1 MRFQGF
7 QLLSY
12 SNGEKM
18 RVLIIGYG
26 SIAKKHHSALKKLRN
41 DLDVYALRSQK
52 NQQEIEGVKSIYSWE
67 EAPTDLDFI
76 IISNPTSE
84 HAKSIIEASK
94 LNVPLFIEKPPL
106 FHLTEKNE
114 VLNALSNKQITTYCA
129 FPLRFHPVIQ
139 WLKTNLDPSEILE
152 FRAYCGSF
160 LPDWRP
166 NEDYRKNYSAIKQLG
181 GGVHLDLIHELDYLK
196 WIFGLPK
203 SSRGFT
209 KKASHLEIDSV
220 DSTTYFVEYMSSIG
234 VVQLNYFRKQAKRTF
249 EYVTPE
255 DSFQADLLNYTVSN
269 SKGEVVFETVKE
281 KTDLY
286 VQQMEY
292 FLDKI
297 ESKSIL
303 MNSFEESCE
312 TLALCLNVEEL

>member
-1 MRFQGF
+1 
-7 QLLSY
+7 
-12 SNGEKM
+12 M

-26 SIAKKHHSALKKLRN
+26 SIAKKHHAALKKLSKK
-41 DLDVYALRSQK
+41 LQIFALRSQK
-52 NQQEIEGVKSIYSWE
+52 NCPEFTDVHSIYSWK

-84 HAKSIIEASK
+84 HTKTIIEANK

-106 FHLTEKNE
+106 FHLSEKND
-114 VLNALSNKQITTYCA
+114 VLDALSNSQILTYCA
-129 FPLRFHPVIQ
+129 FPLRFHPIIQ
-139 WLKTNLDPSEILE
+139 WLKKNIKPSEVLE

-203 SSRGFT
+203 SSKGFT
-209 KKASHLEIDSV
+209 KKVSNLEIDSI
-220 DSTTYFVEYMSSIG
+220 DSVSYFLEYESKMG

-249 EYVTPE
+249 EYVTNE
-255 DSFQADLLNYTVSN
+255 DSFLADLLNYTVTN
-269 SKGEVVFETVKE
+269 SKGEVIFKTEKE

-286 VQQMEY
+286 LQQMSY
-292 FLDKI
+292 FI
-297 ESKSIL
+297 EHIENKSTL
-303 MNSFEESCE
+303 MNSFEDSIE
-312 TLALCLNVEEL
+312 TLTVCLNVEEL

>member
-1 MRFQGF
+1 
-7 QLLSY
+7 
-12 SNGEKM
+12 M

-26 SIAKKHHSALKKLRN
+26 SIAKKHHAALKKLRN
-41 DLDVYALRSQK
+41 DLTVYALRSQK
-52 NQQEIEGVKSIYSWE
+52 NQQEIEGVKSIYTWDE
-67 EAPTDLDFI
+67 IPTDLNFI

-106 FHLTEKNE
+106 FHLTEKNN
-114 VLNALSNKQITTYCA
+114 VLNALTNRQIVTYCA

-139 WLKTNLDPSEILE
+139 WLKNNLNPSEILE

-166 NEDYRKNYSAIKQLG
+166 ADDYRKNYSAIKELG

-203 SSRGFT
+203 SSKGFT
-209 KKASHLEIDSV
+209 KKVSNLEIDSI
-220 DSTTYFVEYMSSIG
+220 DSASYFLEYESKMG

-249 EYVTPE
+249 EYVTNE
-255 DSFQADLLNYTVSN
+255 DSFLADLLNYTVTN
-269 SKGEVVFETVKE
+269 SKGEMIFESEKT

-286 VQQMEY
+286 LQQMSY
-292 FLDKI
+292 FI
-297 ESKSIL
+297 EHIENKSTL
-303 MNSFEESCE
+303 MNSFEDSIE
-312 TLALCLNVEEL
+312 TLTVCLNVEVL

>member
-1 MRFQGF
+1 M
-7 QLLSY
+7 
-12 SNGEKM
+12 K
-18 RVLIIGYG
+18 VLIIGYG
-26 SIAKKHHSALKKLRN
+26 SIAKKHHAALKKLSKK
-41 DLDVYALRSQK
+41 LQIFALRSQK
-52 NQQEIEGVKSIYSWE
+52 NCPEFIDVHSIYSWK

-84 HAKSIIEASK
+84 HAKTIIEANK

-106 FHLTEKNE
+106 FHLSEKND
-114 VLNALSNKQITTYCA
+114 VLDALSNSQILTYCA
-129 FPLRFHPVIQ
+129 FPLRFHPIIQ
-139 WLKTNLDPSEILE
+139 WLKKNIKPSEVLE

-203 SSRGFT
+203 SSKGFT
-209 KKASHLEIDSV
+209 KKVSNLEINSV

-249 EYVTPE
+249 EYVTSE
-255 DSFQADLLNYTVSN
+255 DSFQADLLNYTVTN
-269 SKGEVVFETVKE
+269 SKGNVIFETEKG

-286 VQQMEY
+286 LQQMDY
-292 FLDKI
+292 FLNKI
-297 ESKSIL
+297 ENKSIL